1 MNGKTYLGMALIA
14 AATALLWFALNGT
27 NKTALHKGVV
37 ANTAASAGSVVQR
50 ESGTVLGSGGGS
62 TKGAHLT
69 YQPGVKRNINQYPGP
84 VEVGKTG
91 TGWWL
96 LARSTAEADWLDLHG
111 YPTPTEEKLLAG
123 MSDAELKSR
132 SDAGDQNASTHIAIR
147 SAKGAFLSRDKI
159 QIEAA
164 TNGLGFALNLGGPY
178 AASKTLEFSAELLA
192 AYSALPNKDRTES
205 MRKALREF
213 SVYREI
219 AAALSIAH
227 GDHTIDLLYSQFTAP
242 PDLKLATASDVDA
255 RSIALSIANA
265 SLERANAGRTPLTFV
280 PRPLPPEI
288 SRGDPGKYREF
299 PVVFERR

>member
-1 MNGKTYLGMALIA
+1 MNGKTYLGMSLIA
-14 AATALLWFALNGT
+14 AATALLWFALNGA
-27 NKTALHKGVV
+27 NKNAPYQV
-37 ANTAASAGSVVQR
+37 AVGNTAASGGNDVQR
-50 ESGTVLGSGGGS
+50 GSGTMLGSGGGS
-62 TKGAHLT
+62 TKGGNLT

-84 VEVGKTG
+84 VEIGQKG

-96 LARSTAEADWLDLHG
+96 LARSTAEADWLDMHG

-147 SAKGAFLSRDKI
+147 SAKVAFLSGNKT

-164 TNGLGFALNLGGPY
+164 VNGLGFALNSGGPY
-178 AASKTLEFSAELLA
+178 AASKTMEFSADLLA
-192 AYSALPNKDRTES
+192 EYSALPNKDRTES

-255 RSIALSIANA
+255 RTIAYSIANA

-288 SRGDPGKYREF
+288 PRGDPGKYREF